1 VLPSAGICLE
11 DVERDLI
18 EQALERTEGNK
29 SAAARLLGLTR
40 DTLRYRLER
49 YGLD

>member
-1 VLPSAGICLE
+1 MLPAAGVDLD
-11 DVERDLI
+11 DVERELI
-18 EQALERTEGNK
+18 EQALDRTQGNK

-49 YGLD
+49 FGLG